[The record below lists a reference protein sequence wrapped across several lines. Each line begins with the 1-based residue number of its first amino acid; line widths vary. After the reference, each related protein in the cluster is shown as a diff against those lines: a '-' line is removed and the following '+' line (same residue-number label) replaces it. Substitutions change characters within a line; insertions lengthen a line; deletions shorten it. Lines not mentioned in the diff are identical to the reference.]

1 LNNVLS
7 RRRTPVIVRR
17 ADVARPDRRRRG
29 GRRVR
34 FEPPTRASV
43 IATVVLLLAT
53 FAWLFTFAYLV
64 VVVH

>member
-7 RRRTPVIVRR
+7 RRRAPVIVRR
-17 ADVARPDRRRRG
+17 AQAPRPDRRRRG
-29 GRRVR
+29 SRR

-43 IATVVLLLAT
+43 IAGVVLLLAV